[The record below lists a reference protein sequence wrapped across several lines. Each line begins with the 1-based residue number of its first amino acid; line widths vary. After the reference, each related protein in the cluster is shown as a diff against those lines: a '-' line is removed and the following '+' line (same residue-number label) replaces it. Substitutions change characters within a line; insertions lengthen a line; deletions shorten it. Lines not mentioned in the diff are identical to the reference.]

1 MPNRPKK
8 KQKIRMSEETQQ
20 PNAAE
25 QPAADINLNDLA
37 VVLQIIDVCS
47 KRGAFEGNEL
57 KDVGTLR
64 ERIAAF
70 VDSRRPPEPEP
81 EEETEAEAETAE
93 DDAPEVVEG

>member
-1 MPNRPKK
+1 
-8 KQKIRMSEETQQ
+8 MSEETQQ

>member
-1 MPNRPKK
+1 
-8 KQKIRMSEETQQ
+8 MSEETQQ
-20 PNAAE
+20 TVAAE
-25 QPAADINLNDLA
+25 QPSADINLNDLA

-81 EEETEAEAETAE
+81 EAEAEAEAETG
-93 DDAPEVVEG
+93 DDPAPEVVEG